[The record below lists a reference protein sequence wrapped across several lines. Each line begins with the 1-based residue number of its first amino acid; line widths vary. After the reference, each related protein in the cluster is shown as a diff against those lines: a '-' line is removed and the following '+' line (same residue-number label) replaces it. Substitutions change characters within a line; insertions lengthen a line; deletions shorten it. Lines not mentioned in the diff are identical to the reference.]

1 MPSAIMV
8 TAGPFRQS
16 GRALVVRRDR
26 PGRQLFSPG
35 PVSSSTAI
43 DCDSMARWYAT
54 KHLDADDGIEVLGPS
69 AAV

>member
-16 GRALVVRRDR
+16 GRALVVTRDR

-35 PVSSSTAI
+35 PVSSTTAI
-43 DCDSMARWYAT
+43 DRDSMARWYAT
-54 KHLDADDGIEVLGPS
+54 KHLNVDRGIEEFGPS